1 MLKRKSVKRK
11 MKEKRRKKGKATS
24 MSQALYKFMHGTADN
39 SALAQGS
46 ARLLD

>member
-1 MLKRKSVKRK
+1 MLRERWKKGR
-11 MKEKRRKKGKATS
+11 KGKATS

-46 ARLLD
+46 AWPLD